1 MWVVMP
7 PSPPPPPPPA
17 GPSPSPPPSYAPP
30 GPPGSSA
37 AYEFV
42 VTLVVARNGDVTG
55 IQLSGIKLY
64 DDAGEEIEVAS
75 VENVGGDHGEP
86 LSDGKPRYPPS
97 HLIDGDPGTKWYMT
111 NFNEGSPASIVLR
124 LKAPAHVARYEFI
137 TAPDVQ
143 RRDPVSWTF
152 KKLSADGAEETLSVQ
167 DDFHPPQE
175 RGVGFSTGEPVVD
188 GAAAAGLP
196 AVMPPPPPP
205 SPSHPPA
212 AEGEVSDTYVFVFD
226 AVRGPTLKGIALSG
240 VVLYDV
246 DGAEVEVVDASNPGG
261 SNLDGDNEGA
271 LQLIDGDNTTKWYS
285 AESHLKENGIHKEGP
300 AYLVLKLASPT
311 FVAGYKLVTAD
322 DNPARDPAGWRFGIA
337 SDPAHPTAMESFHE
351 LSKVA
356 LADGIGGGS

>member
-1 MWVVMP
+1 M
-7 PSPPPPPPPA
+7 
-17 GPSPSPPPSYAPP
+17 
-30 GPPGSSA
+30 
-37 AYEFV
+37 
-42 VTLVVARNGDVTG
+42 VARNGDVTG

-75 VENVGGDHGEP
+75 VENVGGDHGKHAN
-86 LSDGKPRYPPS
+86 DDVAYPPS

-111 NFNEGSPASIVLR
+111 NFNEGMPASIVLR
-124 LKAPAHVARYEFI
+124 LKEPAHVARYEFI
-137 TAPDVQ
+137 TAPDVHK
-143 RRDPVSWTF
+143 RDPVSWTF

-212 AEGEVSDTYVFVFD
+212 EVGEVSDTYVFVFD
-226 AVRGPTLKGIALSG
+226 AVRGPTLDGIQLSG
-240 VVLYDV
+240 VVLYDAT
-246 DGAEVEVVDASNPGG
+246 DAEVTIVDASNPGG
-261 SNLDGDNEGA
+261 SNLDGATQGA
-271 LQLIDGDNTTKWYS
+271 MKLIDGDNTTKWYS
-285 AESHLKENGIHKEGP
+285 AESHLKKEGIHKEGP

-311 FVAGYKLVTAD
+311 FVARYKLVTAD

-337 SDPAHPTAMESFHE
+337 SDPAHPTEMESFHE

-356 LADGIGGGS
+356 LADGIGGGLIEPSVS